1 MTDVKD
7 DSETSKFMQAQKNFH
22 EEKTNHPMD
31 ELSKSAE
38 KMNLHDKTTD
48 SNNLST
54 ENNGENMKDSDDK
67 NLEIGGSKW
76 NISQFNKKINGKI
89 ARLQEKIDYIDTIIM
104 STSPGRK
111 GVINISKEASKVD
124 SLSNE
129 VKQEIENISQLLTSK
144 GSNLYFSDAME
155 DFWQFTQSEYSG
167 IAELDLEQIG
177 ESLYTLISR
186 LTSISLVCN
195 KYTKKKH
202 LPDDNLFLQTI
213 LYSLGGILILLNA
226 SILSFRIIKERG
238 DDEELQDEY
247 IYRINKAM
255 NSHDIGTNGA
265 LCSQFIDLP
274 NLISE
279 TKFSL
284 EEGDAEQLK
293 PFRDVIVEG
302 LNVLRKVISNIDI
315 NFEGYKPK
323 LSDVNSHIPTSRFN
337 PQHTS
342 GNYGMWPDKVEKY
355 ADLVDYDRENW
366 IGTYHHSESIGG
378 VHGYYQILYRDF
390 IDFIQSLG
398 YKHLKVTHHQNEKR
412 VQPQLSPFTWRGE
425 VRKFR
430 GPVTIYF
437 YNEKC
442 PILDKESRIIVNS
455 YIGNKSGTITCEAG
469 LYLMEDSGEFN
480 DREDGF
486 IDGVE
491 YESILRQRAESM
503 IREIFEQFDDYQKQF
518 GLLKNAK
525 FDANYRELNS
535 KGRTFDQMV
544 LEDIKKELL
553 EDNIFTII
561 ENHESLHE
569 RGVQTNRGLILA
581 GPPGVGKSMTI
592 DSIISKADCTVIYA
606 DFISLRER
614 MEEIFQIARK
624 YSPTILILE
633 DIDALGITSQRD
645 TFNPGGG
652 MSTLL
657 NCMDGIE
664 SNDGVI
670 TVATS
675 NHPEHLDWALVNRPG
690 RFDLR
695 IDYFY
700 PDNKVL
706 EEILKIK
713 LTPYSCANDLDLKR
727 IAKEMPFG
735 FTGSHIQ
742 DIVNQANYIVVKN
755 NPKNEIT
762 QKSLQNA
769 FERTLY
775 NYNKFLQERK
785 MVSSDLKRN
794 DKSKTA
800 EHNPLWD

>member
-1 MTDVKD
+1 MSIDKD
-7 DSETSKFMQAQKNFH
+7 ESKNNKFMQAQENSYD
-22 EEKTNHPMD
+22 ENTNDAMNEIGELMEK
-31 ELSKSAE
+31 L
-38 KMNLHDKTTD
+38 NLYQKTTV
-48 SNNLST
+48 SNNGST
-54 ENNGENMKDSDDK
+54 ENEDGGMKESSDEK
-67 NLEIGGSKW
+67 LEIGSSRWK
-76 NISQFNKKINGKI
+76 ISQFNEELYKKV
-89 ARLQEKIDYIDTIIM
+89 ALLQEKIKEIAGIIGVGSSTTYI
-104 STSPGRK
+104 SPSITGASD
-111 GVINISKEASKVD
+111 VESLSKEA
-124 SLSNE
+124 
-129 VKQEIENISQLLTSK
+129 KQGIDRISDLLTSK
-144 GSNLYFSDAME
+144 GSNLYFNRAIEEFLS
-155 DFWQFTQSEYSG
+155 FTNSEYNS
-167 IAELDLEQIG
+167 IESLDLEELG
-177 ESLYTLISR
+177 DSLYNFIGR
-186 LTSISLVCN
+186 LESVSLDGN
-195 KYTKKKH
+195 NSTREHH
-202 LPDDNLFLQTI
+202 LPDDNLFLRTI
-213 LYSLGGILILLNA
+213 LFSLSNYLILLNA

-238 DDEELQDEY
+238 DNEDSHQDY
-247 IYRINKAM
+247 IFKINNAM
-255 NSHDIGTNGA
+255 KSSYIDTNGA
-265 LCSQFIDLP
+265 VFSKFIELP

-284 EEGDAEQLK
+284 NEKDAEELK
-293 PFRDVIVEG
+293 PIRDVIVEG
-302 LNVLRKVISNIDI
+302 LNMMRKVISNIEI

-355 ADLVDYDRENW
+355 ADIVDYDRENW
-366 IGTYHHSESIGG
+366 IGKYNHSESIAGPG
-378 VHGYYQILYRDF
+378 GYYPILYRDF

-412 VQPQLSPFTWRGE
+412 VQPQLSPFTWKGE

-442 PILDKESRIIVNS
+442 PILGKESRIIINS
-455 YIGNKSGTITCEAG
+455 YIGQKSGTITCETG
-469 LYLMEDSGEFN
+469 LYLMEDSGEFD

-491 YESILRQRAESM
+491 YESILRQRTESM
-503 IREIFEQFDDYQKQF
+503 IREIFEQFEDYQKQF

-525 FDANYRELNS
+525 FDASYRELNS

-569 RGVQTNRGLILA
+569 RGVQTNRGVILA

-606 DFISLRER
+606 DFISLRQK

-633 DIDALGITSQRD
+633 DIDALGITAQRD
-645 TFNPGGG
+645 TFNAGGG

-690 RFDLR
+690 RFDIR

-706 EEILKIK
+706 QEILKIK
-713 LTPYSCANDLDLKR
+713 LTPHGCAKDLDLKS

-742 DIVNQANYIVVKN
+742 DIVNQANYIVTKN
-755 NPKNEIT
+755 KSKNEIT

-775 NYNKFLQERK
+775 NYNKFLEERK
-785 MVSSDLKRN
+785 MTSSDLKRN
-794 DKSKTA
+794 DKSKTR
-800 EHNPLWD
+800 EDNPLWD

>member
-1 MTDVKD
+1 M
-7 DSETSKFMQAQKNFH
+7 E
-22 EEKTNHPMD
+22 
-31 ELSKSAE
+31 
-38 KMNLHDKTTD
+38 
-48 SNNLST
+48 
-54 ENNGENMKDSDDK
+54 
-67 NLEIGGSKW
+67 
-76 NISQFNKKINGKI
+76 
-89 ARLQEKIDYIDTIIM
+89 
-104 STSPGRK
+104 
-111 GVINISKEASKVD
+111 
-124 SLSNE
+124 
-129 VKQEIENISQLLTSK
+129 SK
-144 GSNLYFSDAME
+144 G
-155 DFWQFTQSEYSG
+155 
-167 IAELDLEQIG
+167 
-177 ESLYTLISR
+177 
-186 LTSISLVCN
+186 
-195 KYTKKKH
+195 
-202 LPDDNLFLQTI
+202 
-213 LYSLGGILILLNA
+213 
-226 SILSFRIIKERG
+226 
-238 DDEELQDEY
+238 
-247 IYRINKAM
+247 
-255 NSHDIGTNGA
+255 
-265 LCSQFIDLP
+265 
-274 NLISE
+274 
-279 TKFSL
+279 
-284 EEGDAEQLK
+284 
-293 PFRDVIVEG
+293 
-302 LNVLRKVISNIDI
+302 
-315 NFEGYKPK
+315 
-323 LSDVNSHIPTSRFN
+323 
-337 PQHTS
+337 
-342 GNYGMWPDKVEKY
+342 
-355 ADLVDYDRENW
+355 
-366 IGTYHHSESIGG
+366 
-378 VHGYYQILYRDF
+378 
-390 IDFIQSLG
+390 
-398 YKHLKVTHHQNEKR
+398 
-412 VQPQLSPFTWRGE
+412 
-425 VRKFR
+425 
-430 GPVTIYF
+430 
-437 YNEKC
+437 
-442 PILDKESRIIVNS
+442 
-455 YIGNKSGTITCEAG
+455 
-469 LYLMEDSGEFN
+469 EFD

-606 DFISLRER
+606 DFISLHKK

-645 TFNPGGG
+645 TFNTGGG

-706 EEILKIK
+706 EQILKIK
-713 LTPYSCANDLDLKR
+713 LTPHSCAKDLDLKS

-755 NPKNEIT
+755 NSKNEIT

-775 NYNKFLQERK
+775 NYNKFLEERK

>member
-1 MTDVKD
+1 MSKD
-7 DSETSKFMQAQKNFH
+7 KDESETNKFMQAQENSH
-22 EEKTNHPMD
+22 DEKTND
-31 ELSKSAE
+31 AINELGELME
-38 KMNLHDKTTD
+38 KVNLYEKITV
-48 SNNLST
+48 SNNGST
-54 ENNGENMKDSDDK
+54 ENEDENVKESSDEK
-67 NLEIGGSKW
+67 LEIGGSRLE
-76 NISQFNKKINGKI
+76 ISQFNNQLYNKI
-89 ARLQEKIDYIDTIIM
+89 ALLRSKIREIEEIISANS
-104 STSPGRK
+104 STEISSSMRGASE
-111 GVINISKEASKVD
+111 VESLSKEA
-124 SLSNE
+124 
-129 VKQEIENISQLLTSK
+129 KQGIDRISDLLTSK
-144 GSNLYFSDAME
+144 GSNLYFNEAIEEFLS
-155 DFWQFTQSEYSG
+155 FTNSEYNNIES
-167 IAELDLEQIG
+167 LDLEVIG
-177 ESLYTLISR
+177 DSLY
-186 LTSISLVCN
+186 SLVMRLESVSLDVN
-195 KYTKKKH
+195 DSTREQH
-202 LPDDNLFLQTI
+202 LPDDNLFLRTI
-213 LYSLGGILILLNA
+213 LFSLSNYLILLNA
-226 SILSFRIIKERG
+226 SILSFRIIKERA
-238 DDEELQDEY
+238 DDSSFDNY
-247 IYRINKAM
+247 FFKINSAM
-255 NSHDIGTNGA
+255 KSGNIDTNGA
-265 LCSQFIDLP
+265 VFSKFIELP

-284 EEGDAEQLK
+284 NEKDAEELK
-293 PFRDVIVEG
+293 PIRDVIVEG
-302 LNVLRKVISNIDI
+302 LNMMRKVISNIEI

-355 ADLVDYDRENW
+355 ADIVDYDRENW
-366 IGTYHHSESIGG
+366 IGKYNHSESISGPG
-378 VHGYYQILYRDF
+378 GYYPILYRDF

-412 VQPQLSPFTWRGE
+412 VQPKLSPFTWKGE
-425 VRKFR
+425 IRKFR
-430 GPVTIYF
+430 GPVSIYF

-442 PILDKESRIIVNS
+442 PILGKESRIIINS
-455 YIGNKSGTITCEAG
+455 YIGQKSGTITCETG
-469 LYLMEDSGEFN
+469 LYLMEDSGEFD

-491 YESILRQRAESM
+491 YESILRQRTESM
-503 IREIFEQFDDYQKQF
+503 IREIFEQFEDYQKQF

-525 FDANYRELNS
+525 FDASYRELNS

-553 EDNIFTII
+553 GDNIFTII
-561 ENHESLHE
+561 EHHESLHE
-569 RGVQTNRGLILA
+569 RGVQTNRGIILA

-606 DFISLRER
+606 DFISLRQK

-633 DIDALGITSQRD
+633 DIDALGITAQRD
-645 TFNPGGG
+645 TFNTGGG

-690 RFDLR
+690 RFDIR

-713 LTPYSCANDLDLKR
+713 LKPHNCSKNLDLNK

-742 DIVNQANYIVVKN
+742 DIVNQANYIVTKN
-755 NPKNEIT
+755 KSKNEIT

-775 NYNKFLQERK
+775 NFKKFLEERK
-785 MVSSDLKRN
+785 MNSSDLSRN
-794 DKSKTA
+794 NKSKA
-800 EHNPLWD
+800 RDDNPLWD

>member
-1 MTDVKD
+1 MSKD
-7 DSETSKFMQAQKNFH
+7 KDESETNKFMQAQENSH
-22 EEKTNHPMD
+22 DEKTND
-31 ELSKSAE
+31 AINELGELME
-38 KMNLHDKTTD
+38 KVNLYEKTTV
-48 SNNLST
+48 SNNGST
-54 ENNGENMKDSDDK
+54 ENEDENVKESSDEK
-67 NLEIGGSKW
+67 LEIGGSRW
-76 NISQFNKKINGKI
+76 EISQFNNQLYNKI
-89 ARLQEKIDYIDTIIM
+89 ALLRSKIREIEEIISANS
-104 STSPGRK
+104 STQISSSMRGASE
-111 GVINISKEASKVD
+111 VESLSKEA
-124 SLSNE
+124 
-129 VKQEIENISQLLTSK
+129 KQGIDRISDLLTSK
-144 GSNLYFSDAME
+144 GSNLYFNEAIEEFLS
-155 DFWQFTQSEYSG
+155 FTNSEYNNIES
-167 IAELDLEQIG
+167 LDLEVIG
-177 ESLYTLISR
+177 DSLY
-186 LTSISLVCN
+186 SLVMRLESVSLDVN
-195 KYTKKKH
+195 DSTREQH
-202 LPDDNLFLQTI
+202 LPDDNLFLRTI
-213 LYSLGGILILLNA
+213 LFSLSNYLILLNA
-226 SILSFRIIKERG
+226 SILSFRIIKERA
-238 DDEELQDEY
+238 DDSSFDNY
-247 IYRINKAM
+247 FFKINSAM
-255 NSHDIGTNGA
+255 KSGNIDTNGA
-265 LCSQFIDLP
+265 VFSKFIELP

-284 EEGDAEQLK
+284 NEKDAEELK
-293 PFRDVIVEG
+293 PIRDVIVEG
-302 LNVLRKVISNIDI
+302 LNMMRKVISNIEI

-355 ADLVDYDRENW
+355 ADIVDYDRENW
-366 IGTYHHSESIGG
+366 IGKYNHSESISGPG
-378 VHGYYQILYRDF
+378 GYYPILYRDF

-412 VQPQLSPFTWRGE
+412 VQPKLSPFTWKGE
-425 VRKFR
+425 IRKFR
-430 GPVTIYF
+430 GPVSIYF

-442 PILDKESRIIVNS
+442 PILGKESRIIINS
-455 YIGNKSGTITCEAG
+455 YIGQKSGTITCETG
-469 LYLMEDSGEFN
+469 LYLMEDSGEFD

-491 YESILRQRAESM
+491 YESILRQRTESM
-503 IREIFEQFDDYQKQF
+503 IREIFEQFEDYQKQF

-525 FDANYRELNS
+525 FDASYRELNS

-561 ENHESLHE
+561 EHHESLHE
-569 RGVQTNRGLILA
+569 RGVQTNRGIILA

-606 DFISLRER
+606 DFISLRQK

-633 DIDALGITSQRD
+633 DIDALGITAQRD
-645 TFNPGGG
+645 TFNTGGG

-690 RFDLR
+690 RFDIR

-713 LTPYSCANDLDLKR
+713 LKPHNCSKNLDLNK

-742 DIVNQANYIVVKN
+742 DIVNQANYIVTKN
-755 NPKNEIT
+755 KSKNEIT

-775 NYNKFLQERK
+775 NFKKFLEERK
-785 MVSSDLKRN
+785 MNSSDLSRN
-794 DKSKTA
+794 NKSKA
-800 EHNPLWD
+800 RDDNPLWD

>member
-1 MTDVKD
+1 MSKD
-7 DSETSKFMQAQKNFH
+7 KDESETNKFMQAQENSH
-22 EEKTNHPMD
+22 DEKTND
-31 ELSKSAE
+31 AINELGELME
-38 KMNLHDKTTD
+38 KVNLYEKITV
-48 SNNLST
+48 SNNGST
-54 ENNGENMKDSDDK
+54 ENEDENVKESSDEK
-67 NLEIGGSKW
+67 LEIGGSRW
-76 NISQFNKKINGKI
+76 EISQFNNQLYNKI
-89 ARLQEKIDYIDTIIM
+89 ALLRSKIREIEEIISANS
-104 STSPGRK
+104 STEISSSMRGASE
-111 GVINISKEASKVD
+111 VESLSKEA
-124 SLSNE
+124 
-129 VKQEIENISQLLTSK
+129 KQGIDRISDLLTSK
-144 GSNLYFSDAME
+144 GSNLYFNEAIEEFLS
-155 DFWQFTQSEYSG
+155 FTNSEYNNIES
-167 IAELDLEQIG
+167 LDLEVIG
-177 ESLYTLISR
+177 DSLY
-186 LTSISLVCN
+186 SLVMRLESVSLDVN
-195 KYTKKKH
+195 DSTREQH
-202 LPDDNLFLQTI
+202 LPDDNLFLRTI
-213 LYSLGGILILLNA
+213 LFSLSNYLILLNA
-226 SILSFRIIKERG
+226 SILSFRIIKERA
-238 DDEELQDEY
+238 DDSSFDNY
-247 IYRINKAM
+247 FFKINSAM
-255 NSHDIGTNGA
+255 KSGNIDTNGA
-265 LCSQFIDLP
+265 VFSKFIELP

-284 EEGDAEQLK
+284 NEKDAEELK
-293 PFRDVIVEG
+293 PIRDVIVEG
-302 LNVLRKVISNIDI
+302 LNMMRKVISNIEI

-355 ADLVDYDRENW
+355 ADIVDYDRENW
-366 IGTYHHSESIGG
+366 IGKYNHSESISGPG
-378 VHGYYQILYRDF
+378 GYYPILYRDF

-412 VQPQLSPFTWRGE
+412 VQPKLSPFTWKGE
-425 VRKFR
+425 IRKFR
-430 GPVTIYF
+430 GPVSIYF

-442 PILDKESRIIVNS
+442 PILGKESRIIINS
-455 YIGNKSGTITCEAG
+455 YIGQKSGTITCETG
-469 LYLMEDSGEFN
+469 LYLMEDSGEFD

-491 YESILRQRAESM
+491 YESILRQRTESM
-503 IREIFEQFDDYQKQF
+503 IREIFEQFEDYQKQF

-525 FDANYRELNS
+525 FDASYRELNS

-561 ENHESLHE
+561 EHHESLHE
-569 RGVQTNRGLILA
+569 RGVQTNRGIILA

-606 DFISLRER
+606 DFISLRQK

-633 DIDALGITSQRD
+633 DIDALGITAQRD
-645 TFNPGGG
+645 TFNTGGG

-690 RFDLR
+690 RFDIR

-713 LTPYSCANDLDLKR
+713 LKPHNCSKNLDLNK

-742 DIVNQANYIVVKN
+742 DIVNQANYIVTKN
-755 NPKNEIT
+755 KSKNEIT

-775 NYNKFLQERK
+775 NFKKFLEERK
-785 MVSSDLKRN
+785 MNSSDLSRN
-794 DKSKTA
+794 NKSKA
-800 EHNPLWD
+800 RDDNPLWD

>member
-1 MTDVKD
+1 MSKD
-7 DSETSKFMQAQKNFH
+7 KDESKTNKFMQAQENSH
-22 EEKTNHPMD
+22 DEKTSDALN
-31 ELSKSAE
+31 ELGELFE
-38 KMNLHDKTTD
+38 KVNLYEKTTV
-48 SNNLST
+48 SNEENT
-54 ENNGENMKDSDDK
+54 ENEDGNMKESSDEK
-67 NLEIGGSKW
+67 LEIGGSKW
-76 NISQFNKKINGKI
+76 EISQFNSELNKKI
-89 ARLQEKIDYIDTIIM
+89 ALLQEKIEKIEDVIDVDPPKTYI
-104 STSPGRK
+104 SPSISGNSE
-111 GVINISKEASKVD
+111 VESLSKEA
-124 SLSNE
+124 
-129 VKQEIENISQLLTSK
+129 KQGIDDISDLLTSK
-144 GSNLYFSDAME
+144 GSNLYFNRGIEEFLS
-155 DFWQFTQSEYSG
+155 FTNSEYNNIES
-167 IAELDLEQIG
+167 LDLDEVG
-177 ESLYTLISR
+177 YTLYSFISR
-186 LTSISLVCN
+186 LESVSLDGN
-195 KYTKKKH
+195 KSTREHH
-202 LPDDNLFLQTI
+202 LPDDNLFLRTI
-213 LYSLGGILILLNA
+213 LYSISSLLILLNA

-238 DDEELQDEY
+238 DDEELHDEY
-247 IYRINKAM
+247 IYSINKAM
-255 NSHDIGTNGA
+255 TYHEINTNGA
-265 LCSQFIDLP
+265 VFTRFIELP

-284 EEGDAEQLK
+284 NEKDAEELK
-293 PFRDVIVEG
+293 PIRDVIVEG
-302 LNVLRKVISNIDI
+302 LNMMRKVISNIDI

-355 ADLVDYDRENW
+355 SDLVDYDRENW
-366 IGTYHHSESIGG
+366 IGTYHHSESISGE
-378 VHGYYQILYRDF
+378 HGYYEILYRDF

-398 YKHLKVTHHQNEKR
+398 YRHLKVTHHNREKR
-412 VQPQLSPFTWRGE
+412 VQPKLAPFTWKGE

-442 PILDKESRIIVNS
+442 PILGKESRIIINS
-455 YIGNKSGTITCEAG
+455 DIGMNDGTITCEAG
-469 LYLMEDSGEFN
+469 LYLMEDSGEFD

-486 IDGVE
+486 IDSVE
-491 YESILRQRAESM
+491 YESILRQRTESM
-503 IREIFEQFDDYQKQF
+503 IREMFEQFDDYQKQF

-525 FDANYRELNS
+525 FDASYRELNS

-561 ENHESLHE
+561 EHHESLHE
-569 RGVQTNRGLILA
+569 RGVQTNRGIILA

-606 DFISLRER
+606 DFISLHKK
-614 MEEIFQIARK
+614 MEQIFQIARK

-633 DIDALGITSQRD
+633 DIDALGITAQRD
-645 TFNPGGG
+645 TFKTGGG
-652 MSTLL
+652 MSILL

-690 RFDLR
+690 RFDIR

-713 LTPYSCANDLDLKR
+713 LTPHSCAKNLDLKS

-742 DIVNQANYIVVKN
+742 DIVNQANYIVTKN
-755 NPKNEIT
+755 KSKNEIT

-775 NYNKFLQERK
+775 NYNKFLEERK

-794 DKSKTA
+794 DKSKTT

>member
-1 MTDVKD
+1 MSKD
-7 DSETSKFMQAQKNFH
+7 KDESETNKFMQAQENSH
-22 EEKTNHPMD
+22 DEKTND
-31 ELSKSAE
+31 AINELGELME
-38 KMNLHDKTTD
+38 KVNLYEKTTV
-48 SNNLST
+48 SNSGST
-54 ENNGENMKDSDDK
+54 ENEDENMKESSDEK
-67 NLEIGGSKW
+67 LEIGGSRW
-76 NISQFNKKINGKI
+76 EISQFNSELQKKISL
-89 ARLQEKIDYIDTIIM
+89 LQEKIDEIESIIDVG
-104 STSPGRK
+104 SPSISENSE
-111 GVINISKEASKVD
+111 VESLSKEA
-124 SLSNE
+124 
-129 VKQEIENISQLLTSK
+129 KQGIDDISDLLTSK
-144 GSNLYFSDAME
+144 GSNLYFNRGIEEFLS
-155 DFWQFTQSEYSG
+155 FTNSEYNNIES
-167 IAELDLEQIG
+167 LDLDELG
-177 ESLYTLISR
+177 YTLYSFISR
-186 LTSISLVCN
+186 LESVSLDGN
-195 KYTKKKH
+195 KSTREHH
-202 LPDDNLFLQTI
+202 LPDDNLFLRTI
-213 LYSLGGILILLNA
+213 LYSISSLLILLNA

-238 DDEELQDEY
+238 DDEELHDEY
-247 IYRINKAM
+247 IYSINKAM
-255 NSHDIGTNGA
+255 TYHEINTNGA
-265 LCSQFIDLP
+265 VFTRFIELP

-284 EEGDAEQLK
+284 NEKDAEELK
-293 PFRDVIVEG
+293 PIRDVIVEG
-302 LNVLRKVISNIDI
+302 LNMMRKVISNIDI

-355 ADLVDYDRENW
+355 SDLVDYDRENW
-366 IGTYHHSESIGG
+366 IGTYHHSESISGE
-378 VHGYYQILYRDF
+378 HGYYEILYRDF

-398 YKHLKVTHHQNEKR
+398 YRHLKVTHHNREKR
-412 VQPQLSPFTWRGE
+412 VQPKLAPFTWKGE

-442 PILDKESRIIVNS
+442 PILGKESRIIINS
-455 YIGNKSGTITCEAG
+455 DIGMNDGTITCEAG
-469 LYLMEDSGEFN
+469 LYLMEDSGEFD

-486 IDGVE
+486 IDSVE
-491 YESILRQRAESM
+491 YESILRQRTESM

-525 FDANYRELNS
+525 FDASYRELNS

-561 ENHESLHE
+561 EHHESLHE
-569 RGVQTNRGLILA
+569 RGVQTNRGIILA

-606 DFISLRER
+606 DFISLHKK
-614 MEEIFQIARK
+614 MEQIFQIARK

-633 DIDALGITSQRD
+633 DIDALGITAQRD
-645 TFNPGGG
+645 TFNTGGG
-652 MSTLL
+652 MSILL

-690 RFDLR
+690 RFDIR

-713 LTPYSCANDLDLKR
+713 LTPHSCAKNLDLKS

-742 DIVNQANYIVVKN
+742 DIVNQANYIVTKN
-755 NPKNEIT
+755 KSKNEIT

-775 NYNKFLQERK
+775 NYNKFLEERK
-785 MVSSDLKRN
+785 MSSSDLSRN
-794 DKSKTA
+794 NKSKA
-800 EHNPLWD
+800 RDDNPLWD

>member
-1 MTDVKD
+1 MSKD
-7 DSETSKFMQAQKNFH
+7 KDESETNKFMQAQENSH
-22 EEKTNHPMD
+22 DEKTSDALN
-31 ELSKSAE
+31 ELGELFE
-38 KMNLHDKTTD
+38 KVNLYEKTTV
-48 SNNLST
+48 SNEVNT
-54 ENNGENMKDSDDK
+54 ENEDENMKESSDEK
-67 NLEIGGSKW
+67 LEIGGSKW
-76 NISQFNKKINGKI
+76 EVSQFNNQLNNKI
-89 ARLQEKIDYIDTIIM
+89 ASLQEKIEEIEEIISSNS
-104 STSPGRK
+104 STQVSSSMRGASE
-111 GVINISKEASKVD
+111 VESLSKEA
-124 SLSNE
+124 
-129 VKQEIENISQLLTSK
+129 KQGIDRISDLLTSK
-144 GSNLYFSDAME
+144 GSNLYFNEAIEEFLS
-155 DFWQFTQSEYSG
+155 FTNSEYNNIES
-167 IAELDLEQIG
+167 LDLEVIG
-177 ESLYTLISR
+177 DSLY
-186 LTSISLVCN
+186 SLVMRLESVSLDVN
-195 KYTKKKH
+195 DSTREQH
-202 LPDDNLFLQTI
+202 LPDDNLFLRTI
-213 LYSLGGILILLNA
+213 LFSLSNYLILLNA
-226 SILSFRIIKERG
+226 SILSFRIIKERA
-238 DDEELQDEY
+238 DDSSFDNY
-247 IYRINKAM
+247 FFKINSAM
-255 NSHDIGTNGA
+255 KSGNIDTNGA
-265 LCSQFIDLP
+265 VFSKFIELP

-284 EEGDAEQLK
+284 NEKDAEELK
-293 PFRDVIVEG
+293 PIRDVIVEG
-302 LNVLRKVISNIDI
+302 LNMMRKVISNIEI

-355 ADLVDYDRENW
+355 ADIVDYDRENW
-366 IGTYHHSESIGG
+366 IGKYNHSESISGPG
-378 VHGYYQILYRDF
+378 GYYPILYRDF

-412 VQPQLSPFTWRGE
+412 VQPKLSPFTWKGE
-425 VRKFR
+425 IRKFR
-430 GPVTIYF
+430 GPVSIYF

-442 PILDKESRIIVNS
+442 PILGKESRIIINS
-455 YIGNKSGTITCEAG
+455 YIGQKSGTITCETG
-469 LYLMEDSGEFN
+469 LYLMEDSGEFD

-491 YESILRQRAESM
+491 YESILRQRTESM
-503 IREIFEQFDDYQKQF
+503 IREIFEQFEDYQKQF

-525 FDANYRELNS
+525 FDASYRELNS

-553 EDNIFTII
+553 GDNIFTII
-561 ENHESLHE
+561 EHHESLHE
-569 RGVQTNRGLILA
+569 RGVQTNRGIILA

-606 DFISLRER
+606 DFISLRQK

-633 DIDALGITSQRD
+633 DIDALGITAQRD
-645 TFNPGGG
+645 TFNTGGG

-690 RFDLR
+690 RFDIR

-713 LTPYSCANDLDLKR
+713 LKPHNCSKNLDLNK

-742 DIVNQANYIVVKN
+742 DIVNQANYIVTKN
-755 NPKNEIT
+755 KSKNEIT

-775 NYNKFLQERK
+775 NFKKFLEERK
-785 MVSSDLKRN
+785 MNSSDLSRN
-794 DKSKTA
+794 NKSKA
-800 EHNPLWD
+800 RDDNPLWD

>member
-1 MTDVKD
+1 MSKD
-7 DSETSKFMQAQKNFH
+7 KDESETNKFMQAQENSH
-22 EEKTNHPMD
+22 DEKTSDALN
-31 ELSKSAE
+31 ELGELFE
-38 KMNLHDKTTD
+38 KVNLYEKTTV
-48 SNNLST
+48 SNEENT
-54 ENNGENMKDSDDK
+54 ENEDENMKESSDEK
-67 NLEIGGSKW
+67 LEIGGSKW
-76 NISQFNKKINGKI
+76 EISQFNNQLNNKI
-89 ARLQEKIDYIDTIIM
+89 ASLQEKIEEIEEIISSNSSTQVSSSM
-104 STSPGRK
+104 SGASE
-111 GVINISKEASKVD
+111 VESLSKEAKQGID
-124 SLSNE
+124 S
-129 VKQEIENISQLLTSK
+129 ISDLLTSK
-144 GSNLYFSDAME
+144 GSNLYFNEAIEEFLS
-155 DFWQFTQSEYSG
+155 FTNSEYNNIES
-167 IAELDLEQIG
+167 LDLEVIG
-177 ESLYTLISR
+177 DSLY
-186 LTSISLVCN
+186 SLVMRLESVSLDVN
-195 KYTKKKH
+195 DSTREEH
-202 LPDDNLFLQTI
+202 LPDDNLFLRTI
-213 LYSLGGILILLNA
+213 LFSLSNYLILLNA
-226 SILSFRIIKERG
+226 SILSFRIIKERA
-238 DDEELQDEY
+238 DDSSFDNY
-247 IYRINKAM
+247 FFKINSAM
-255 NSHDIGTNGA
+255 KSANIDTNGA
-265 LCSQFIDLP
+265 VFSKFIELP

-284 EEGDAEQLK
+284 NEKDAEELK
-293 PFRDVIVEG
+293 PIRDVIVEG
-302 LNVLRKVISNIDI
+302 LNMMRKVISNIEI

-355 ADLVDYDRENW
+355 ADIVDYDRENW
-366 IGTYHHSESIGG
+366 IGKYNHSESISGPG
-378 VHGYYQILYRDF
+378 GYYPILYRDY

-412 VQPQLSPFTWRGE
+412 VQPKLSPFTWKGE
-425 VRKFR
+425 IRKFR
-430 GPVTIYF
+430 GPVSIYF

-442 PILDKESRIIVNS
+442 PILGKESRIIINS
-455 YIGNKSGTITCEAG
+455 YIGQKSGTITCETG
-469 LYLMEDSGEFN
+469 LYLMEDSGEFD

-491 YESILRQRAESM
+491 YESILRQRTESM
-503 IREIFEQFDDYQKQF
+503 IREIFEQFEDYQKQF

-525 FDANYRELNS
+525 FDASYRELNS

-561 ENHESLHE
+561 EHHESLHE
-569 RGVQTNRGLILA
+569 RGVQTNRGIILA

-606 DFISLRER
+606 DFISLRQK
-614 MEEIFQIARK
+614 MEEIFHIARK

-633 DIDALGITSQRD
+633 DIDALGITAQRD
-645 TFNPGGG
+645 TFNTGGG

-690 RFDLR
+690 RFDIR

-713 LTPYSCANDLDLKR
+713 LKPHNCSKNLDLKS

-742 DIVNQANYIVVKN
+742 DIVNQANYIVTKN
-755 NPKNEIT
+755 KSKNEIT

-775 NYNKFLQERK
+775 NFKKFLEERK
-785 MVSSDLKRN
+785 MNSSDLSRN
-794 DKSKTA
+794 NKSKA
-800 EHNPLWD
+800 RDDNPLWD

>member
-1 MTDVKD
+1 MSKD
-7 DSETSKFMQAQKNFH
+7 KDESETNKFMQAQENSH
-22 EEKTNHPMD
+22 DEKTND
-31 ELSKSAE
+31 AINELGELME
-38 KMNLHDKTTD
+38 KVNLYEKTTV
-48 SNNLST
+48 SNNGST
-54 ENNGENMKDSDDK
+54 ENEDENMKESSDEK
-67 NLEIGGSKW
+67 LEIGGSRW
-76 NISQFNKKINGKI
+76 EISQFNNQLYNKI
-89 ARLQEKIDYIDTIIM
+89 ALLRSKIREIEEIISANS
-104 STSPGRK
+104 STQISSSMRGASE
-111 GVINISKEASKVD
+111 VESLSKEA
-124 SLSNE
+124 
-129 VKQEIENISQLLTSK
+129 KQGIDRISDLLTSK
-144 GSNLYFSDAME
+144 GSNLYFNEAIEEFLS
-155 DFWQFTQSEYSG
+155 FTNSEYNNIES
-167 IAELDLEQIG
+167 LDLEVIG
-177 ESLYTLISR
+177 DSLY
-186 LTSISLVCN
+186 SLVMRLESVSLDVN
-195 KYTKKKH
+195 DSTREEH
-202 LPDDNLFLQTI
+202 LPDDNLFLRTI
-213 LYSLGGILILLNA
+213 LFSLSNYLILLNA
-226 SILSFRIIKERG
+226 SILSFRIIKERA
-238 DDEELQDEY
+238 DDSSFDNY
-247 IYRINKAM
+247 FFKINSAM
-255 NSHDIGTNGA
+255 KSGNIDTNGA
-265 LCSQFIDLP
+265 VFSKFIELP

-284 EEGDAEQLK
+284 NEKDAEELK
-293 PFRDVIVEG
+293 PIRDVIVEG
-302 LNVLRKVISNIDI
+302 LNMMRKVISNIEI

-355 ADLVDYDRENW
+355 ADIVDYDRENW
-366 IGTYHHSESIGG
+366 IGKYNHSESISGPG
-378 VHGYYQILYRDF
+378 GYYPILYRDF

-412 VQPQLSPFTWRGE
+412 VQPKLSPFTWKGE
-425 VRKFR
+425 IRKFR
-430 GPVTIYF
+430 GPVSIYF

-442 PILDKESRIIVNS
+442 PILGKESRIIINS
-455 YIGNKSGTITCEAG
+455 YIGQKSGTITCETG
-469 LYLMEDSGEFN
+469 LYLMEDSGEFD

-491 YESILRQRAESM
+491 YESILRQRTESM
-503 IREIFEQFDDYQKQF
+503 IREIFEQFEDYQKQF

-525 FDANYRELNS
+525 FDASYRELNS

-561 ENHESLHE
+561 EHHESLHE
-569 RGVQTNRGLILA
+569 RGVQTNRGIILA

-606 DFISLRER
+606 DFISLRQK
-614 MEEIFQIARK
+614 MEEIFHIARK

-633 DIDALGITSQRD
+633 DIDALGITAQRD
-645 TFNPGGG
+645 TFNTGGG

-690 RFDLR
+690 RFDIR

-713 LTPYSCANDLDLKR
+713 LKPHNCSKNLDLKS

-742 DIVNQANYIVVKN
+742 DIVNQANYIVTKN
-755 NPKNEIT
+755 KSKNEIT

-775 NYNKFLQERK
+775 NFKKFLEERK
-785 MVSSDLKRN
+785 MNSSDLSRN
-794 DKSKTA
+794 NKSKA
-800 EHNPLWD
+800 RDDNPLWD

>member
-1 MTDVKD
+1 MSKD
-7 DSETSKFMQAQKNFH
+7 KDESETNKFMQAQENSH
-22 EEKTNHPMD
+22 DEKTND
-31 ELSKSAE
+31 AINELGELME
-38 KMNLHDKTTD
+38 KVNLYEKITV
-48 SNNLST
+48 SNNGST
-54 ENNGENMKDSDDK
+54 ENEDENVKESSDEK
-67 NLEIGGSKW
+67 LEIGGSRW
-76 NISQFNKKINGKI
+76 EISQFNNQLYNKI
-89 ARLQEKIDYIDTIIM
+89 ALLRSKIREIEEIISANS
-104 STSPGRK
+104 STEISSSMRGASE
-111 GVINISKEASKVD
+111 VESLSKEA
-124 SLSNE
+124 
-129 VKQEIENISQLLTSK
+129 KQGIDRISDLLTSK
-144 GSNLYFSDAME
+144 GSNLYFNEAIEEFLS
-155 DFWQFTQSEYSG
+155 FTNSEYNNIES
-167 IAELDLEQIG
+167 LDLEVIG
-177 ESLYTLISR
+177 DSLY
-186 LTSISLVCN
+186 SLVMRLESVSLDVN
-195 KYTKKKH
+195 DSTREQH
-202 LPDDNLFLQTI
+202 LPDDNLFLRTI
-213 LYSLGGILILLNA
+213 LFSLSNYLILLNA
-226 SILSFRIIKERG
+226 SILSFRIIKERA
-238 DDEELQDEY
+238 DDSSFDNY
-247 IYRINKAM
+247 FFKINSAM
-255 NSHDIGTNGA
+255 KSGNIDTNGA
-265 LCSQFIDLP
+265 VFSKFIELP

-284 EEGDAEQLK
+284 NEKDAEELK
-293 PFRDVIVEG
+293 PIRDVIVEG
-302 LNVLRKVISNIDI
+302 LNMMRKVISNIEI

-355 ADLVDYDRENW
+355 ADIVDYDRENW
-366 IGTYHHSESIGG
+366 IGKYNHSESISGPG
-378 VHGYYQILYRDF
+378 GYYPILYRDF

-412 VQPQLSPFTWRGE
+412 VQPKLSPFTWKGE
-425 VRKFR
+425 IRKFR
-430 GPVTIYF
+430 GPVSIYF

-442 PILDKESRIIVNS
+442 PILGKESRIIINS
-455 YIGNKSGTITCEAG
+455 YIGQKSGTITCETG
-469 LYLMEDSGEFN
+469 LYLMEDSGEFD

-491 YESILRQRAESM
+491 YESILRQRTESM
-503 IREIFEQFDDYQKQF
+503 IREIFEQFEDYQKQF

-525 FDANYRELNS
+525 FDASYRELNS

-553 EDNIFTII
+553 GDNIFTII
-561 ENHESLHE
+561 EHHESLHE
-569 RGVQTNRGLILA
+569 RGVQTNRGIILA

-606 DFISLRER
+606 DFISLRQK

-633 DIDALGITSQRD
+633 DIDALGITAQRD
-645 TFNPGGG
+645 TFNTGGG

-690 RFDLR
+690 RFDIR

-713 LTPYSCANDLDLKR
+713 LKPHNCSKNLDLNK

-742 DIVNQANYIVVKN
+742 DIVNQANYIVTKN
-755 NPKNEIT
+755 KSKNEIT

-775 NYNKFLQERK
+775 NFKKFLEERK
-785 MVSSDLKRN
+785 MNSSDLSRN
-794 DKSKTA
+794 NKSKA
-800 EHNPLWD
+800 RDDNPLWD

>member
-1 MTDVKD
+1 MSKD
-7 DSETSKFMQAQKNFH
+7 KDESETNKFMQAQENSH
-22 EEKTNHPMD
+22 DEKTND
-31 ELSKSAE
+31 AINELGELME
-38 KMNLHDKTTD
+38 KVNLYEKTTV
-48 SNNLST
+48 SNNGST
-54 ENNGENMKDSDDK
+54 ENEDGNMKESSDEK
-67 NLEIGGSKW
+67 LEIGGSMW
-76 NISQFNKKINGKI
+76 EISQFNNQLNNKI
-89 ARLQEKIDYIDTIIM
+89 AALQSKIREIKEIISANS
-104 STSPGRK
+104 STQISSSMRGASE
-111 GVINISKEASKVD
+111 VESLSKEAKQRID
-124 SLSNE
+124 S
-129 VKQEIENISQLLTSK
+129 ISDLLTSK
-144 GSNLYFSDAME
+144 GSNLYFNQAIEEFLS
-155 DFWQFTQSEYSG
+155 FTNSEYRDIEG
-167 IAELDLEQIG
+167 LDLEVIG
-177 ESLYTLISR
+177 DSLYSLIMR
-186 LTSISLVCN
+186 LESVSLDVN
-195 KYTKKKH
+195 DSTREQH
-202 LPDDNLFLQTI
+202 LPDDNLFLRTI
-213 LYSLGGILILLNA
+213 LFSLSNYLILLNA
-226 SILSFRIIKERG
+226 SILSFRIIKERA
-238 DDEELQDEY
+238 DDSSFDNY
-247 IYRINKAM
+247 FFKINSAM
-255 NSHDIGTNGA
+255 KSGNIDTNGA
-265 LCSQFIDLP
+265 VFSKFIELP

-284 EEGDAEQLK
+284 NEKDAEELK
-293 PFRDVIVEG
+293 PIRDVIVEG
-302 LNVLRKVISNIDI
+302 LNMMRKVISNIEI

-355 ADLVDYDRENW
+355 ADIVDYDRENW
-366 IGTYHHSESIGG
+366 IGKYNHSESISGPG
-378 VHGYYQILYRDF
+378 GYYPILYRDF

-412 VQPQLSPFTWRGE
+412 VQPKLSPFTWKGE
-425 VRKFR
+425 IRKFR
-430 GPVTIYF
+430 GPVSIYF

-442 PILDKESRIIVNS
+442 PILGKESRIIINS
-455 YIGNKSGTITCEAG
+455 YIGPKSGTITCETG
-469 LYLMEDSGEFN
+469 LYLMEDSGEFD

-491 YESILRQRAESM
+491 YESILRQRTESM
-503 IREIFEQFDDYQKQF
+503 IREIFEQFEDYQKQF

-525 FDANYRELNS
+525 FDASYRELNS

-561 ENHESLHE
+561 EHHESLHE
-569 RGVQTNRGLILA
+569 RGVQTNRGIILA

-606 DFISLRER
+606 DFISLRQK

-633 DIDALGITSQRD
+633 DIDALGITAQRD
-645 TFNPGGG
+645 TFNTGGG

-690 RFDLR
+690 RFDIR

-713 LTPYSCANDLDLKR
+713 LKPHNCSKNLDLNK

-742 DIVNQANYIVVKN
+742 DIVNQANYIVTKN
-755 NPKNEIT
+755 KSKNEIT

-775 NYNKFLQERK
+775 NFKKFLEERK
-785 MVSSDLKRN
+785 MNSSDLSRN
-794 DKSKTA
+794 NKSKA
-800 EHNPLWD
+800 RDDNPLWD

>member
-1 MTDVKD
+1 MSKD
-7 DSETSKFMQAQKNFH
+7 KDESETNKFMQAQENSH
-22 EEKTNHPMD
+22 DEKTND
-31 ELSKSAE
+31 AINELGELME
-38 KMNLHDKTTD
+38 KVNLYEKTTV
-48 SNNLST
+48 SNNGST
-54 ENNGENMKDSDDK
+54 ENEDENVKESSDEK
-67 NLEIGGSKW
+67 LEIGGSRW
-76 NISQFNKKINGKI
+76 EISQFNNQLYNKI
-89 ARLQEKIDYIDTIIM
+89 ALLRSKIREIEEIISANS
-104 STSPGRK
+104 STEISSSMRGASE
-111 GVINISKEASKVD
+111 VESLSKEA
-124 SLSNE
+124 
-129 VKQEIENISQLLTSK
+129 KQGIDRISDLLTSK
-144 GSNLYFSDAME
+144 GSNLYFNEAIEEFLS
-155 DFWQFTQSEYSG
+155 FTNSEYNNIES
-167 IAELDLEQIG
+167 LDLEVIG
-177 ESLYTLISR
+177 DSLY
-186 LTSISLVCN
+186 SLVMRLESVSLDVN
-195 KYTKKKH
+195 DSTREQH
-202 LPDDNLFLQTI
+202 LPDDNLFLRTI
-213 LYSLGGILILLNA
+213 LFSLSNYLILLNA
-226 SILSFRIIKERG
+226 SILSFRIIKERA
-238 DDEELQDEY
+238 DDSSFDNY
-247 IYRINKAM
+247 FFKINSAM
-255 NSHDIGTNGA
+255 KSGNIDTNGA
-265 LCSQFIDLP
+265 VFSKFIELP

-284 EEGDAEQLK
+284 NEKDAEELK
-293 PFRDVIVEG
+293 PIRDVIVEG
-302 LNVLRKVISNIDI
+302 LNMMRKVISNIEI

-355 ADLVDYDRENW
+355 ADIVDYDRENW
-366 IGTYHHSESIGG
+366 IGKYNHSESISGPG
-378 VHGYYQILYRDF
+378 GYYPILYRDF

-412 VQPQLSPFTWRGE
+412 VQPKLSPFTWKGE
-425 VRKFR
+425 IRKFR
-430 GPVTIYF
+430 GPVSIYF

-442 PILDKESRIIVNS
+442 PILGKESRIIINS
-455 YIGNKSGTITCEAG
+455 YIGQKSGTITCETG
-469 LYLMEDSGEFN
+469 LYLMEDSGEFD

-491 YESILRQRAESM
+491 YESILRQRTESM
-503 IREIFEQFDDYQKQF
+503 IREIFEQFEDYQKQF

-525 FDANYRELNS
+525 FDASYRELNS

-561 ENHESLHE
+561 EHHESLHE
-569 RGVQTNRGLILA
+569 RGVQTNRGIILA

-606 DFISLRER
+606 DFISLRQK

-633 DIDALGITSQRD
+633 DIDALGITAQRD
-645 TFNPGGG
+645 TFNTGGG

-690 RFDLR
+690 RFDIR

-713 LTPYSCANDLDLKR
+713 LKPHNCSKNLDLNK

-742 DIVNQANYIVVKN
+742 DIVNQANYIVTKN
-755 NPKNEIT
+755 KSKNEIT

-775 NYNKFLQERK
+775 NFKKFLEERK
-785 MVSSDLKRN
+785 MNSSDLSRN
-794 DKSKTA
+794 NKSKA
-800 EHNPLWD
+800 RDDNPLWD